1 MVARE
6 IGGCKERTGHL
17 MGQFERSSF
26 LLPRSRQYRFAPGTT
41 AVLSETVM
49 PLTLELL
56 EETVQDMDVE

>member
-6 IGGCKERTGHL
+6 IGSCKEKTGHL
-17 MGQFERSSF
+17 MRSSF
-26 LLPRSRQYRFAPGTT
+26 LLPRSSQYRFAPGTT

-56 EETVQDMDVE
+56 EETVQAMDVE